1 MKDKRTYTHLKE
13 HGEDMTH
20 ENEFKI
26 DIPEDRGTLDLTK
39 QIDELT
45 DTIKSYK
52 LLIDTHREELW
63 ELKKIVSENEK
74 NKNLLQG
81 YKKVIEDLSA
91 KLRQKDS

>member
-1 MKDKRTYTHLKE
+1 M
-13 HGEDMTH
+13 
-20 ENEFKI
+20 
-26 DIPEDRGTLDLTK
+26 
-39 QIDELT
+39 
-45 DTIKSYK
+45 
-52 LLIDTHREELW
+52 DTHKEELW